1 MDFETVFYDTL
12 AFMNI
17 ALFAAAG
24 YIQRLALMAY
34 EFIKNYDYE
43 GLGLKIAFYY
53 GMAKQFAIETY
64 ATHCKKGGLIDV
76 ASEQFMYFMKC
87 AHAAIFVYR
96 IEPFEPEWISVSCIF
111 QTELDKASLNY
122 SFNENYEQCP
132 VFDTNGKESTIQTD
146 SRLKS
151 FTQWFYTTQHV
162 MKQEKILEECLIT
175 MKNNNKYIYKIC
187 NLENECFSEL
197 PKELSKVKFLN
208 IEYVHPENQSSIT
221 IQLDRNSY
229 LVGNEILSPTFVKRQ
244 LEYMNSSKNFDM
256 TYVLKIMDNNLNNVE
271 LKSDEYIVL
280 DKMEYKV
287 VNKNKM
293 DDWVELSSQ
302 DGTEEPD
309 ETVKET
315 PADECAD
322 TIEPFSQVIEDNE
335 PVIVE
340 NQTDEETVEETVEN
354 QTDEETVE
362 ETVEKTIEETVQE
375 IVEKTVE
382 ETEQETEM

>member
-1 MDFETVFYDTL
+1 MIMDFETVFYDTL

-17 ALFAAAG
+17 ALFAAVG
-24 YIQRLALMAY
+24 YVQRWGLIAY

-64 ATHCKKGGLIDV
+64 TTHCKKGGLIDV

-87 AHAAIFVYR
+87 AHAGILSYR

-111 QTELDKASLNY
+111 QTELDKATLNY

-132 VFDTNGKESTIQTD
+132 VFDTNGKESTIKTD
-146 SRLKS
+146 SHLKH

-162 MKQEKILEECLIT
+162 MKREKMLEECLIA
-175 MKNNNKYIYKIC
+175 MKTDNKYIYKIC
-187 NLENECFSEL
+187 NHDNECFPEL
-197 PKELSKVKFLN
+197 PHELSKVKFLN
-208 IEYVHPENQSSIT
+208 IEYIHPENQSSIT

-280 DKMEYKV
+280 DKMEYKIIK
-287 VNKNKM
+287 KNKM

-309 ETVKET
+309 ETEKET
-315 PADECAD
+315 TEDECAAA
-322 TIEPFSQVIEDNE
+322 TIEPFTQVIEDNE
-335 PVIVE
+335 PIIV
-340 NQTDEETVEETVEN
+340 QN

-362 ETVEKTIEETVQE
+362 ETVEKTIEET
-375 IVEKTVE
+375 
-382 ETEQETEM
+382 EM